1 MDYPTRRSSG
11 APIDH
16 TGGITLIRS
25 GSAAAVA
32 AVATVLALAAP
43 AFARSDYQDV
53 VQPFT
58 RDVFVIVGSTLRNPD
73 ETTAADANL
82 FNNAGVSLGLDW
94 GQFSSASATARA
106 QQLGGAKNAQ
116 TDVRVDLTGLVPGG
130 LYSLFYITLGPDSE
144 NPLCP
149 GVERSLPLTA
159 FHPSSGQPDAASF
172 YADATGAASFHGRVP
187 GALLDAQQLIYT
199 VVYHAYGQSYGSL
212 PNAGESLTRGANCRS
227 SFGEDSMRQSVIYQK
242 YN

>member
-1 MDYPTRRSSG
+1 M
-11 APIDH
+11 
-16 TGGITLIRS
+16 IRS

-32 AVATVLALAAP
+32 AAAAVLALAAP
-43 AFARSDYQDV
+43 AFARPDYQDGV
-53 VQPFT
+53 EPFA

-73 ETTAADANL
+73 DTTAADANL
-82 FNNAGVSLGLDW
+82 FNTAGVSLGLDW

-106 QQLGGAKNAQ
+106 QQLGGASDPQ
-116 TDVRVDLTGLVPGG
+116 TDVRVDLTALVPGG

-159 FHPSSGQPDAASF
+159 FHPSIDQPDPASF

-199 VVYHAYGQSYGSL
+199 VVYHAFGQSYGSL
-212 PNAGESLTRGANCRS
+212 PNAGESLTQDSGCRS
-227 SFGEDSMRQSVIYQK
+227 SFGEDSMRQSLILQK
-242 YN
+242 FS